1 MDGPWGHYAKWN
13 KSDREEQTLYDLT
26 SRWNIKKKHTKT
38 ELVDKDRL
46 GLPDAGVGRTAKMGE
61 GVKIVKRLK
70 KKKCPVTR

>member
-1 MDGPWGHYAKWN
+1 MLSEISQTEKN
-13 KSDREEQTLYDLT
+13 KHCMT
-26 SRWNIKKKHTKT
+26 SLVGGILKKKNTKT